1 MRLLFYI
8 LLLAGVGIEKI
19 LAYDFH
25 ARCLTTTLRDSSV
38 S

>member
-8 LLLAGVGIEKI
+8 LLLTGVGIEKI
-19 LAYDFH
+19 LAHDLH
-25 ARCLTTTLRDSSV
+25 AGCLTTTLRDSSV